1 VLIEVRCSRVHLK
14 SGAFILHLMTPA
26 NFTKNLS
33 HKRRKVEGVLH
44 KIGDAVRCEMDIPNL
59 KYAHEHCT
67 PLSIR
72 YVAINI

>member
-1 VLIEVRCSRVHLK
+1 
-14 SGAFILHLMTPA
+14 MTPA